1 VDDKRVA
8 FRRGALTGGAVVL
21 ALAWIPLLTGPVT
34 GSQATA
40 QPGPDGP
47 HLISVVPAPWRP
59 STEGDFPII
68 RAWSDG
74 VLEVNFIATKPIKST
89 TGQILAPCS
98 TLNPCLDDA
107 WVQMTPTGVRPG
119 RQIATTDR
127 RPPR

>member
-21 ALAWIPLLTGPVT
+21 ALAWIPMLSGPATGNQVT
-34 GSQATA
+34 AR
-40 QPGPDGP
+40 PDGP
-47 HLISVVPAPWRP
+47 HLISVMPAPWRP

-74 VLEVNFIATKPIKST
+74 VLEVNFIATKSITST
-89 TGQILAPCS
+89 TGQVLAPCS

-107 WVQMTPTGVRPG
+107 WVQMTATGVRPG
-119 RQIATTDR
+119 RRIPTTEG
-127 RPPR
+127 RPAR